1 MKKTFEKIHYEN
13 EYKSEKIKKIDK
25 IKLPI
30 PNLETLRNIDITPK
44 LIKELK
50 HTPIDITS
58 VNRGKNYRNEYKK
71 LFKEADPK
79 VIELLKETKD
89 YGILGENYYYKR

>member
-50 HTPIDITS
+50 QARVDVVVAGS
-58 VNRGKNYRNEYKK
+58 YVFKNDYKTAIES
-71 LFKEADPK
+71 LK
-79 VIELLKETKD
+79 V
-89 YGILGENYYYKR
+89 